1 MKALLHRMHRTHKIL
16 ALTSILGLLST
27 SLSAAEPNLLGDSLS
42 VTNDNI
48 RDSAGSEA
56 MAKWARS
63 CALCHITGEANA
75 PVVGDTEEWQQRLQK
90 GEAALLNNVVN
101 GINSMPPLGYC
112 MSCEAA
118 DFRVMIDYMAGVK

>member
-1 MKALLHRMHRTHKIL
+1 MKALLLRMFIFRML
-16 ALTSILGLLST
+16 ALASILGLLST
-27 SLSAAEPNLLGDSLS
+27 SLSAAEPNLPGNGLG
-42 VTNDNI
+42 VTNPSMS
-48 RDSAGSEA
+48 DSTGSEA

-90 GEAALLNNVVN
+90 GEAALLNNVIN

-118 DFRVMIDYMAGVK
+118 DFRVMIDFMAGVK

>member
-1 MKALLHRMHRTHKIL
+1 MKALLLRMFIL
-16 ALTSILGLLST
+16 RILSLASILGLLST
-27 SLSAAEPNLLGDSLS
+27 SLSAAEPNLLGNGLG
-42 VTNDNI
+42 VTNP
-48 RDSAGSEA
+48 RMSDSAGSEA

-75 PVVGDTEEWQQRLQK
+75 PIVGDTEEWQQRLQK

-118 DFRVMIDYMAGVK
+118 DFRVMIDFMAGVK

>member
-1 MKALLHRMHRTHKIL
+1 MKAILFRMLMLRML
-16 ALTSILGLLST
+16 ALASILGLLST
-27 SLSAAEPNLLGDSLS
+27 SISAAEPNLPSDSLS
-42 VTNDNI
+42 VTNPVAT
-48 RDSAGSEA
+48 DSAGSEA

-75 PVVGDTEEWQQRLQK
+75 PVIGDTEEWQQRLQK
-90 GEAALLNNVVN
+90 GEAVLLNNVVN

-118 DFRVMIDYMAGVK
+118 DFRVMIDFMAGVK

>member
-1 MKALLHRMHRTHKIL
+1 MKALLLRMFIFRMLSL
-16 ALTSILGLLST
+16 ASILGLLST
-27 SLSAAEPNLLGDSLS
+27 SLSAAEPNLPGNDLG
-42 VTNDNI
+42 VTNPSMS
-48 RDSAGSEA
+48 DSAGSEA

-63 CALCHITGEANA
+63 CALCHVTGEANA

-118 DFRVMIDYMAGVK
+118 DFRVMIDFMAGVK

>member
-1 MKALLHRMHRTHKIL
+1 MKALLLRMFIFRML
-16 ALTSILGLLST
+16 ALASILGLLST
-27 SLSAAEPNLLGDSLS
+27 SLSAAEPTLLGNGLGL
-42 VTNDNI
+42 TNP
-48 RDSAGSEA
+48 RMSDSAGSEA

-118 DFRVMIDYMAGVK
+118 DFRVMIDFMAGVK

>member
-1 MKALLHRMHRTHKIL
+1 MKALLLRMFIL
-16 ALTSILGLLST
+16 RILSLASILGLLST
-27 SLSAAEPNLLGDSLS
+27 SLSAAEPNLFGNGLG
-42 VTNDNI
+42 VTNP
-48 RDSAGSEA
+48 RMSDSAGSEA

-90 GEAALLNNVVN
+90 GEAALLNNVIN

-118 DFRVMIDYMAGVK
+118 DFRVMIDFMAGVK

>member
-1 MKALLHRMHRTHKIL
+1 MFIFRML
-16 ALTSILGLLST
+16 ALASILGLLST
-27 SLSAAEPNLLGDSLS
+27 SLSAAEPNLPGNDLG
-42 VTNDNI
+42 VTNPSMS
-48 RDSAGSEA
+48 DSAGSEA

-118 DFRVMIDYMAGVK
+118 DFRVMIDFMAGVK

>member
-1 MKALLHRMHRTHKIL
+1 MKALLLRMFIL
-16 ALTSILGLLST
+16 RILSLASILGLLST
-27 SLSAAEPNLLGDSLS
+27 SLSAAEPNLLGNGLGVINPRMS
-42 VTNDNI
+42 
-48 RDSAGSEA
+48 DSAGSEA

-118 DFRVMIDYMAGVK
+118 DFRVMIDFMAGVK

>member
-1 MKALLHRMHRTHKIL
+1 MKALLLRMFIL
-16 ALTSILGLLST
+16 RILSLASILGLLST
-27 SLSAAEPNLLGDSLS
+27 SLSAAEPNLLGNGLG
-42 VTNDNI
+42 VTNP
-48 RDSAGSEA
+48 RMSDSAGSEA

-90 GEAALLNNVVN
+90 GEAALLNNVIN

-118 DFRVMIDYMAGVK
+118 DFRVMIDFMTGVK

>member
-1 MKALLHRMHRTHKIL
+1 MKALLLRMFIL
-16 ALTSILGLLST
+16 RILSLASILGLLST
-27 SLSAAEPNLLGDSLS
+27 SLSAAEPNLLGNGLG
-42 VTNDNI
+42 VTNP
-48 RDSAGSEA
+48 RMSDSAGSEA

-90 GEAALLNNVVN
+90 GEAALLNNVIN

-118 DFRVMIDYMAGVK
+118 DFRVMIDFMAGVK

>member
-1 MKALLHRMHRTHKIL
+1 MKALLLRMFIFRML
-16 ALTSILGLLST
+16 ALASILGLLST
-27 SLSAAEPNLLGDSLS
+27 SLSAAEPNLPGNDLG
-42 VTNDNI
+42 VTNPSMS
-48 RDSAGSEA
+48 DSAGSEA

-75 PVVGDTEEWQQRLQK
+75 PVVGYTEEWQQRLQK

>member
-1 MKALLHRMHRTHKIL
+1 MKALLLRMFIFRMLSL
-16 ALTSILGLLST
+16 ASILGLLST
-27 SLSAAEPNLLGDSLS
+27 SLSAAEPNLPGNDLG
-42 VTNDNI
+42 VTNPSMS
-48 RDSAGSEA
+48 DSAGSEA

-118 DFRVMIDYMAGVK
+118 DFRVMIDFMAGVK

>member
-1 MKALLHRMHRTHKIL
+1 MKALLLRMFIL
-16 ALTSILGLLST
+16 RILSLASILGLLST
-27 SLSAAEPNLLGDSLS
+27 TLSAAEPNLLGNGLG
-42 VTNDNI
+42 VTNPSMS
-48 RDSAGSEA
+48 DSAGSEA

-118 DFRVMIDYMAGVK
+118 DFRVMIDFMAGVK

>member
-1 MKALLHRMHRTHKIL
+1 MKALLLRMFIL
-16 ALTSILGLLST
+16 RMLTLASILGLLST
-27 SLSAAEPNLLGDSLS
+27 SLSAAEPNLPGNGLGVTHPSMSDS
-42 VTNDNI
+42 T
-48 RDSAGSEA
+48 GSEA

-118 DFRVMIDYMAGVK
+118 DFRVMIDFMAGVK

>member
-1 MKALLHRMHRTHKIL
+1 MKALLLRMFIL
-16 ALTSILGLLST
+16 RILSLASILGLLST
-27 SLSAAEPNLLGDSLS
+27 SLSAAEPNLPGNDLG
-42 VTNDNI
+42 VTNPSMS
-48 RDSAGSEA
+48 DSAGSEA

-90 GEAALLNNVVN
+90 GEAALLNNVIN

-118 DFRVMIDYMAGVK
+118 DFRVMIDFMAGVK

>member
-1 MKALLHRMHRTHKIL
+1 MKALLLRMFIFRML
-16 ALTSILGLLST
+16 ALASILGLLST
-27 SLSAAEPNLLGDSLS
+27 SLSAAEPNLPGNDLG
-42 VTNDNI
+42 VTNPSMS
-48 RDSAGSEA
+48 DSAGSEA

-75 PVVGDTEEWQQRLQK
+75 PVVGDTEEWRQRLQK
-90 GEAALLNNVVN
+90 GEAALLNNVIN

-118 DFRVMIDYMAGVK
+118 DFRVMIDFMAGVK

>member
-1 MKALLHRMHRTHKIL
+1 MKALSLRMLVLRML
-16 ALTSILGLLST
+16 ALAFILWLLSS
-27 SLSAAEPNLLGDSLS
+27 SLSAAEPNLLGDGLS
-42 VTNDNI
+42 VTNPSMSN
-48 RDSAGSEA
+48 SAGSEA

-75 PVVGDTEEWQQRLQK
+75 PVLGDTEEWQQRLQK

>member
-1 MKALLHRMHRTHKIL
+1 MNALLLRMFIFRML
-16 ALTSILGLLST
+16 ALASILGLLST
-27 SLSAAEPNLLGDSLS
+27 SLSAAEPNLPGNDLG
-42 VTNDNI
+42 VTNPSMS
-48 RDSAGSEA
+48 DSAGSEA

-118 DFRVMIDYMAGVK
+118 DFRVMIDFMAGVK

>member
-1 MKALLHRMHRTHKIL
+1 MKALLLRMFIL
-16 ALTSILGLLST
+16 RILSLASILGLLST
-27 SLSAAEPNLLGDSLS
+27 SLSAAEPNLLGNGLG
-42 VTNDNI
+42 VTNP
-48 RDSAGSEA
+48 RMSDSASSEA

-90 GEAALLNNVVN
+90 GEAALLNNVIN

-118 DFRVMIDYMAGVK
+118 DFRVMIDFMAGVK

>member
-1 MKALLHRMHRTHKIL
+1 MKALLLRMFILRML
-16 ALTSILGLLST
+16 ALASILGLLST
-27 SLSAAEPNLLGDSLS
+27 SLSAGEPTLPGNGLG
-42 VTNDNI
+42 VTNPSMS
-48 RDSAGSEA
+48 DSAGSEA

-118 DFRVMIDYMAGVK
+118 DFRVMIDFMAGVK

>member
-1 MKALLHRMHRTHKIL
+1 MKALLLRMFILRML
-16 ALTSILGLLST
+16 ALASILGLLST
-27 SLSAAEPNLLGDSLS
+27 SLSAAEPNLLGNGLG
-42 VTNDNI
+42 VTNPSMS
-48 RDSAGSEA
+48 DSAGSEA

-75 PVVGDTEEWQQRLQK
+75 PVLCDTEEWQQRLQK

-118 DFRVMIDYMAGVK
+118 DFRVMIDFMAGVK

>member
-1 MKALLHRMHRTHKIL
+1 MKALLLRMFILRML
-16 ALTSILGLLST
+16 ALASILGLLST
-27 SLSAAEPNLLGDSLS
+27 SLSAAEPNLLGNGLG
-42 VTNDNI
+42 VTNPSMS
-48 RDSAGSEA
+48 DSAGSEA

-118 DFRVMIDYMAGVK
+118 DFRVMIDFMAGVK

>member
-1 MKALLHRMHRTHKIL
+1 MKALLLRMFIL
-16 ALTSILGLLST
+16 RILSLASILGLLST
-27 SLSAAEPNLLGDSLS
+27 SLSAAEPNLLGNGLG
-42 VTNDNI
+42 VTSPSMS
-48 RDSAGSEA
+48 DSAGSEA

-118 DFRVMIDYMAGVK
+118 DFRVMIDFMAGVK

>member
-1 MKALLHRMHRTHKIL
+1 MKALLLRMFILRML
-16 ALTSILGLLST
+16 ALASILGLLST
-27 SLSAAEPNLLGDSLS
+27 SLSAAEPNLLGNGLG
-42 VTNDNI
+42 VTNPSMS
-48 RDSAGSEA
+48 DSAGSEA

-63 CALCHITGEANA
+63 CALCHIAGEANA

-118 DFRVMIDYMAGVK
+118 DFRVMIDFMAGVK

>member
-1 MKALLHRMHRTHKIL
+1 MKAILLRML
-16 ALTSILGLLST
+16 ALASILGLLST
-27 SLSAAEPNLLGDSLS
+27 SLSAAEPTLPGNGLG
-42 VTNDNI
+42 VTNPSMS
-48 RDSAGSEA
+48 DSAGSEA

-118 DFRVMIDYMAGVK
+118 DFRVMIDFMAGVK

>member
-1 MKALLHRMHRTHKIL
+1 MKALLLRMFILRML
-16 ALTSILGLLST
+16 ALASILGLLST
-27 SLSAAEPNLLGDSLS
+27 SLSAAEPNLLGNGLG
-42 VTNDNI
+42 VTNPSMS
-48 RDSAGSEA
+48 DSAGSEA

-101 GINSMPPLGYC
+101 GINSMPPLGSC

-118 DFRVMIDYMAGVK
+118 DFRVMIDFMAGVK

>member
-1 MKALLHRMHRTHKIL
+1 MKALLLRMFIFRML
-16 ALTSILGLLST
+16 ALASILGLLST
-27 SLSAAEPNLLGDSLS
+27 SLSAAEPNLPGNDLG
-42 VTNDNI
+42 VTNPSMS
-48 RDSAGSEA
+48 DSAGSEA

-75 PVVGDTEEWQQRLQK
+75 PIVGDTEEWQQRLQK

-118 DFRVMIDYMAGVK
+118 DFRVMIDFMAGVK

>member
-1 MKALLHRMHRTHKIL
+1 MKALSLKMLVLRML
-16 ALTSILGLLST
+16 ALAFILWLLSS
-27 SLSAAEPNLLGDSLS
+27 SLSAAEPNLLGDGLS
-42 VTNDNI
+42 VTNPSMSN
-48 RDSAGSEA
+48 SAGSEA

-75 PVVGDTEEWQQRLQK
+75 PVLGDTEEWQQRLQK

>member
-1 MKALLHRMHRTHKIL
+1 MKALLLRMFIFRML
-16 ALTSILGLLST
+16 ALASILGLLST
-27 SLSAAEPNLLGDSLS
+27 CLSAAEPNLPGNDLG
-42 VTNDNI
+42 VTNPSMS
-48 RDSAGSEA
+48 DSAGSEA

-118 DFRVMIDYMAGVK
+118 DFRVMIDFMAGVK

>member
-1 MKALLHRMHRTHKIL
+1 MKALLLRMFIFRML
-16 ALTSILGLLST
+16 ALASILWLLST
-27 SLSAAEPNLLGDSLS
+27 SLSAAEPNLPGNDLG
-42 VTNDNI
+42 VTNPSMS
-48 RDSAGSEA
+48 DSAGSEA

-118 DFRVMIDYMAGVK
+118 DFRVMIDFMAGVK

>member
-1 MKALLHRMHRTHKIL
+1 MKALSLRMLVLRML
-16 ALTSILGLLST
+16 ALAFILWLLSS
-27 SLSAAEPNLLGDSLS
+27 SLSAAEPNLLGDGLS
-42 VTNDNI
+42 VTNPSMSN
-48 RDSAGSEA
+48 SAGTEA

-75 PVVGDTEEWQQRLQK
+75 PVLGDTEEWQQRLQK

>member
-1 MKALLHRMHRTHKIL
+1 MKALLLRMFIL
-16 ALTSILGLLST
+16 RILSLASILGLLST
-27 SLSAAEPNLLGDSLS
+27 SLSAAEPNPLGNGLG
-42 VTNDNI
+42 VTNP
-48 RDSAGSEA
+48 RMSDSAGSEA

-90 GEAALLNNVVN
+90 GEAALLNNVIN

-118 DFRVMIDYMAGVK
+118 DFRVMIDFMA

>member
-1 MKALLHRMHRTHKIL
+1 MKALLLRMFILRML
-16 ALTSILGLLST
+16 ALASILGLLST
-27 SLSAAEPNLLGDSLS
+27 SLSAAEPNLLGNGLG
-42 VTNDNI
+42 VTNPSMS
-48 RDSAGSEA
+48 DSAGSEA

-90 GEAALLNNVVN
+90 GEAALLNNVIN

-118 DFRVMIDYMAGVK
+118 DFRVMIDFMTGVK

>member
-1 MKALLHRMHRTHKIL
+1 MKALLLRMFIL
-16 ALTSILGLLST
+16 RILSLASILGLLST
-27 SLSAAEPNLLGDSLS
+27 SLSAAEPNLLGNGLG
-42 VTNDNI
+42 VTNP
-48 RDSAGSEA
+48 RMSDSAGSEA

-90 GEAALLNNVVN
+90 GEAALLNNVIN

-112 MSCEAA
+112 MSCEGA
-118 DFRVMIDYMAGVK
+118 DFRVMIDFMAGVK

>member
-1 MKALLHRMHRTHKIL
+1 MKALLLRMFILRML
-16 ALTSILGLLST
+16 ALASILGLLST
-27 SLSAAEPNLLGDSLS
+27 SLSAAEPNLPGNDLG
-42 VTNDNI
+42 VTNPSMS
-48 RDSAGSEA
+48 DSAGSEA

-63 CALCHITGEANA
+63 CALCHITGEATA
-75 PVVGDTEEWQQRLQK
+75 PIVGDTEEWQQRLQK

-118 DFRVMIDYMAGVK
+118 DFRVMIDFMAGVK

>member
-1 MKALLHRMHRTHKIL
+1 MKALLLRMFIL
-16 ALTSILGLLST
+16 RILSLASILWLLST
-27 SLSAAEPNLLGDSLS
+27 SLSAAEPNLLGNGLG
-42 VTNDNI
+42 VTNP
-48 RDSAGSEA
+48 RMSDSAGSEA

-118 DFRVMIDYMAGVK
+118 DFRVMIDFMAGVK

>member
-1 MKALLHRMHRTHKIL
+1 MKALLLRMFIL
-16 ALTSILGLLST
+16 RMLTLASILGLLST
-27 SLSAAEPNLLGDSLS
+27 SLSAAEPNLPGNDLG
-42 VTNDNI
+42 VTNPSMS
-48 RDSAGSEA
+48 DSAGSEA

-118 DFRVMIDYMAGVK
+118 DFRVMIDFMAGVK

>member
-1 MKALLHRMHRTHKIL
+1 MKALLLRMFIL
-16 ALTSILGLLST
+16 RMLTLASILGLLST
-27 SLSAAEPNLLGDSLS
+27 SLSAAEPNLLGNGLG
-42 VTNDNI
+42 VTNP
-48 RDSAGSEA
+48 RMSDSAGSEA

-118 DFRVMIDYMAGVK
+118 DFRVMIDFMAGVK

>member
-1 MKALLHRMHRTHKIL
+1 MKALLLRML
-16 ALTSILGLLST
+16 ALASILGLLST
-27 SLSAAEPNLLGDSLS
+27 SLSAAEPNLLGNGLG
-42 VTNDNI
+42 VTNP
-48 RDSAGSEA
+48 RMSDSAGSEA

-75 PVVGDTEEWQQRLQK
+75 PVVGDTEEWRQRLQK
-90 GEAALLNNVVN
+90 GEAALLNNVIN

-118 DFRVMIDYMAGVK
+118 DFRVMIDFMAGVK